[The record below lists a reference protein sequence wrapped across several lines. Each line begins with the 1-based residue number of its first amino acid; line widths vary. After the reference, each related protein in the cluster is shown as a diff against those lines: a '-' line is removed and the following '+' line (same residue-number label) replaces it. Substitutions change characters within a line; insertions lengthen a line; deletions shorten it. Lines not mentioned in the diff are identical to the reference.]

1 MQRVRIDVER
11 YAGQLRAS
19 MRQLLPAQGLPLIDG
34 RAWSGRV
41 LVTCAVLMACVAGPT
56 LATRFDAARAAVVAM
71 YPSRK
76 RPGKTYAGFIDALA
90 ARGAALLAA
99 LLPHLRERTRA
110 LAEADGHWLVEG
122 WCVFAG
128 DGSKLDCPMT
138 VANER
143 GLGCASRA
151 KSGPQA
157 LLTVLAHPG
166 TGLPWAW
173 RVCGARGD
181 ERGQLRQML
190 EELPDRSLL
199 ATDAGFAGFDL
210 LKTVLACGHQF
221 VIRVGAN
228 VRLLTRLGYACEVRG
243 DVVYLWP
250 LDAQRRG
257 RSPLVLRLVTLLDG
271 RNRRVALLTS
281 IADPA
286 LLSDAGVA
294 AVYRRRWGIELLYRA
309 LKQTGGGIGDCPPT
323 MGRGKLLS
331 TGPAHALVEAEWTV
345 LGVLVLGLTMLAA
358 RAPEI
363 APQRRRPPQSIA
375 RALRAVRDAAA
386 GRRPLG
392 RRSLALALSDDAA
405 QDDYERPGPKA
416 ARHWPHRKNP
426 DPPGEPKARTA
437 TAAEVLFAQEIGAER
452 RPRSSRR
459 CVTRASRPCP
469 EPRRDRGSD
478 VALTARAAFDG
489 RRAARTSCWS
499 RGSASTAGPAPA

>member
-1 MQRVRIDVER
+1 MKRVRIDVER
-11 YAGQLRAS
+11 YTGQLRAS
-19 MRQLLPAQGLPLIDG
+19 IASLLPAKGLPLIDG
-34 RAWSGRV
+34 RAWSDRV

-56 LATRFDAARAAVVAM
+56 LAGRLDAARAAVVAM

-76 RPGKTYAGFIDALA
+76 RPGKTYAGFIGALA
-90 ARGAALLAA
+90 SRGSALLGL

-110 LAEADGHWLVEG
+110 LAQAGGHWLVEG

-143 GLGCASRA
+143 GLKVASRA

-157 LLTVLAHPG
+157 LLTTLAHLG

-173 RVCGARGD
+173 RACGARGD
-181 ERGQLRQML
+181 EREQLRQML
-190 EELPDRSLL
+190 EDLPARSLL
-199 ATDAGFAGFDL
+199 AIDAGFAGFDL
-210 LKTVLACGHQF
+210 LKTIGACGHQF

-228 VRLLTRLGYACEVRG
+228 VRLITRLGYAAEVRG

-250 LDAQRRG
+250 HDAQRG
-257 RSPLVLRLVTLLDG
+257 GPSPLVLRLVTVLDG

-281 IADPA
+281 ITDPA

-294 AVYRRRWGIELLYRA
+294 AAYRRRWGIELLYRA

-331 TGPAHALVEAEWTV
+331 TSPEHALVEAEWMM

-358 RAPEI
+358 RAPDV
-363 APQRRRPPQSIA
+363 APQRQSIA

-392 RRSLALALSDDAA
+392 CRSLTLALSRDAA
-405 QDDYERPGPKA
+405 QDDYERLRPKG

-437 TAAEVLFAQEIGAER
+437 TGAEVLLAQEITR
-452 RPRSSRR
+452 RMM
-459 CVTRASRPCP
+459 
-469 EPRRDRGSD
+469 
-478 VALTARAAFDG
+478 AA
-489 RRAARTSCWS
+489 
-499 RGSASTAGPAPA
+499 

>member
-1 MQRVRIDVER
+1 MKRVRIDVER
-11 YAGQLRAS
+11 YTGQHRAS
-19 MRQLLPAQGLPLIDG
+19 IASLLPAKGLPLIDG
-34 RAWSGRV
+34 RAWSDRI
-41 LVTCAVLMACVAGPT
+41 LVTCAVVMACVAGPT
-56 LATRFDAARAAVVAM
+56 LAGRFDAARAAVVAM

-76 RPGKTYAGFIDALA
+76 RPGETYAGFIGALV
-90 ARGAALLAA
+90 ARGSALLGM

-110 LAEADGHWLVEG
+110 LAQASGHWLIEG

-143 GLGCASRA
+143 GLGIASRA
-151 KSGPQA
+151 KSGPQV
-157 LLTVLAHPG
+157 LLTTLAHLG
-166 TGLPWAW
+166 IGLPWAW
-173 RVCGARGD
+173 RTCGACGD

-190 EELPDRSLL
+190 EDLPARSLL
-199 ATDAGFAGFDL
+199 AIDAGFTGFDL
-210 LKTVLACGHQF
+210 LKTILACGHQF

-228 VRLLTRLGYACEVRG
+228 VRLLTKLGYAAEVRG

-250 LDAQRRG
+250 LDAQRGG
-257 RSPLVLRLVTLLDG
+257 RSPLVLRLVTVIDG

-281 IADPA
+281 ITDPA

-309 LKQTGGGIGDCPPT
+309 LKQT

-331 TGPAHALVEAEWTV
+331 TSPEHALVEAEWTM
-345 LGVLVLGLTMLAA
+345 LGVLMLGLTMRAA

-363 APQRRRPPQSIA
+363 APPRPSIA

-392 RRSLALALSDDAA
+392 RRSLALALSQDAA
-405 QDDYERPGPKA
+405 QDDFERKRPKA

-437 TAAEVLFAQEIGAER
+437 TEVEVLLAQEITR
-452 RPRSSRR
+452 RKN
-459 CVTRASRPCP
+459 
-469 EPRRDRGSD
+469 
-478 VALTARAAFDG
+478 AA
-489 RRAARTSCWS
+489 
-499 RGSASTAGPAPA
+499 